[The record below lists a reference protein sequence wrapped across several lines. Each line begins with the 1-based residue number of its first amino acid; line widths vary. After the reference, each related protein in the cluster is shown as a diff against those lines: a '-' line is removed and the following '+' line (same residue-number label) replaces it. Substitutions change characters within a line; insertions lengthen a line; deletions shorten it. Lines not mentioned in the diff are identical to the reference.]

1 MVEQAKEALRCRLLE
16 EIATIEVSVAALGAP
31 RSMEER
37 ARIARYGKLLFIS
50 QQLLKV
56 LPRLSDTE
64 AAKRYRRWPSVGPHG
79 TDTMAELAHPVHRG
93 LRRAGRI

>member
-1 MVEQAKEALRCRLLE
+1 MVEQEKEDLRCRLLE

-56 LPRLSDTE
+56 LPRLADTVS
-64 AAKRYRRWPSVGPHG
+64 ASRYRRWPDAIADP
-79 TDTMAELAHPVHRG
+79 ARPAHRG

>member
-1 MVEQAKEALRCRLLE
+1 MVEQEKDA
-16 EIATIEVSVAALGAP
+16 
-31 RSMEER
+31 R

-56 LPRLSDTE
+56 LTRLADTDS
-64 AAKRYRRWPSVGPHG
+64 ASRYRRWPAHRP
-79 TDTMAELAHPVHRG
+79 DIIADPAHPAHRG

>member
-1 MVEQAKEALRCRLLE
+1 MVEKDKDALRCRLLE

-31 RSMEER
+31 RSMKER

-56 LPRLSDTE
+56 LPRLSDTDS
-64 AAKRYRRWPSVGPHG
+64 AGRYRRWPTQRP
-79 TDTMAELAHPVHRG
+79 DAIADPAHRG